1 MKKYILNLRIIF
13 LVRICFSLIFSISV
27 IALFWKKY
35 GLDLFDIFVLQAI
48 FAVSIVLFEVPTGY
62 IADKIGRKKTL
73 FLSTGIA
80 FLGWLFY
87 SISSNFFQFV
97 ISEVVLGIA
106 FSFLSGTDSSLLFE
120 SLSECGEEKSYSKY
134 EGRQNAFQRWAEAF
148 SAFTGGIFAG
158 FVSFRILLLLSSIS
172 ALVAFIS
179 CFWIKEPE
187 RNPYYHP
194 RGTLYGMYKIARFVF
209 LKSKVVKYVLPLMA
223 MFSLSTML
231 GVWLYQPLWEEI
243 NIPVWMFGFLWALF
257 SLPAGLAG
265 HFAHEIESLIGKK
278 RIIWLLPLPVII
290 GYLMIAFLPGYL
302 ALIGIYIVPL
312 LRGFNIPILLKYI
325 HEETFS
331 DKRATVLSIQN
342 WIFRLSYFCIAPVI
356 GFIGNYYNLRL
367 AFIACAFV
375 VLISTGIFIPFVTK
389 RI

>member
-1 MKKYILNLRIIF
+1 MKKYILNIRII
-13 LVRICFSLIFSISV
+13 LLIRICMSLLFCVSV
-27 IALFWKKY
+27 ITLFWKKY

-48 FAVSIVLFEVPTGY
+48 FALSIVIFEVPTGH

-80 FLGWLFY
+80 FFGWMFY

-97 ISEVVLGIA
+97 IVEVVLGIA

-120 SLSECGEEKSYSKY
+120 SLSACGEEKSYTKY
-134 EGRQNAFQRWAEAF
+134 EGRQHALQFWAEAF
-148 SAFTGGIFAG
+148 SAFIGGILAG
-158 FVSFRILLLLSSIS
+158 FISFRILLLLSCLSTLI
-172 ALVAFIS
+172 AFIS

-187 RNPYYHP
+187 RKPYYHP

-231 GVWLYQPLWEEI
+231 GVWLYQPIWEEI
-243 NIPVWMFGFLWALF
+243 KIPVWMFGFLWALL

-265 HFAHEIESLIGKK
+265 HFAHEIECLIGKK
-278 RIIWLLPLPVII
+278 KIIWLLPLPVII
-290 GYLMIAFLPGYL
+290 GYLMTAFLPGYL
-302 ALIGIYIVPL
+302 VLIGIYIVPL

-331 DKRATVLSIQN
+331 DKRATVISIQN
-342 WIFRLSYFCIAPVI
+342 WIFRLSYFCIAPLI
-356 GFIGNYYNLRL
+356 GFIGKNYNIRI
-367 AFIACAFV
+367 AFIACAFI
-375 VLISTGIFIPFVTK
+375 VLITTGVFVPLVTR